1 MATGVTTSREI
12 KERGFEI
19 SERKKE
25 RENHKII
32 FKKEIKPATLPF
44 WQRKGVLIST
54 SEHEISG
61 FTPVLGKGTKY
72 LRRKITQNR
81 RIPNLNRKK
90 EYRY

>member
-32 FKKEIKPATLPF
+32 FKREIKPATLPF

-61 FTPVLGKGTKY
+61 FTPVLVKE
-72 LRRKITQNR
+72 QNICAEKVSR
-81 RIPNLNRKK
+81 TGEFRI
-90 EYRY
+90 